1 MRQEGIL
8 KRGKKSSWIR
18 TKKRCYGKSNSWRLA
33 STGKLHSGSKEKSQ
47 QQYIYVI
54 TNPLI
59 EGWVKVG
66 MSFDPYSRVKKL
78 NTGNPEDLSVAFCY
92 ELKDGQTD
100 KDYHPALRVASTK
113 NNREW
118 FQMSEE
124 DAIRTIINVSA
135 RGVSAPNPSN

>member
-1 MRQEGIL
+1 MGKEEML
-8 KRGKKSSWIR
+8 KRGKQSGWIR
-18 TKKRCYGKSNSWRLA
+18 AQKRQIGKGKRWRMASENKENRKYGL
-33 STGKLHSGSKEKSQ
+33 GGD

-66 MSFDPYSRVKKL
+66 MSLDPYSRVKQL
-78 NTGNPEDLSVAFCY
+78 STGNPEDLSVAFCY
-92 ELKDGQTD
+92 EIKDGRTD
-100 KDYHPALRVASTK
+100 RDYHPALRIASTK
-113 NNREW
+113 SNREW
-118 FQMSEE
+118 FQMSEK